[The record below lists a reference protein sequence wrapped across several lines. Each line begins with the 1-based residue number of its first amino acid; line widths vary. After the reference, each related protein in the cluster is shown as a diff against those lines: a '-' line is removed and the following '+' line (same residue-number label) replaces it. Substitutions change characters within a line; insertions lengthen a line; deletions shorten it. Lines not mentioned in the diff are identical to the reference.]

1 MWLSHGPCY
10 LTYLPSYYICSI
22 RARQLPQLPQLQPQ
36 AARSFKGRD
45 NGLVRLLADLGAEE
59 EGGGGAQGGGR
70 PLLSLDGFRRGLARL
85 PRDVWTGD
93 EGSMV
98 GELVRNDAF
107 TLALFQRCDADE
119 DGLLSQADMQVLI
132 QNIRNTK

>member
-1 MWLSHGPCY
+1 MTCLPFLLY
-10 LTYLPSYYICSI
+10 LLN

-45 NGLVRLLADLGAEE
+45 HGLGRLLADLGDLGAEE

-98 GELVRNDAF
+98 GELVRDDAF

-119 DGLLSQADMQVLI
+119 DGLLSQADLQVYSS
-132 QNIRNTK
+132 K